1 MPLEPMTEDEMYAV
15 EFHPCEL
22 HEELPD
28 IDDTDTDPSCPTC
41 DSADIAYAMRY
52 SDGPGDED
60 CEWAQC
66 RHCGWDGPAEDIL
79 RQPAIRVMEPSIPAP
94 HRIEAQVA
102 RLSEWWRS
110 ELAAIGVKEVA

>member
-1 MPLEPMTEDEMYAV
+1 MYAI
-15 EFHPCEL
+15 EFSA
-22 HEELPD
+22 EELMPD
-28 IDDTDTDPSCPTC
+28 MDDTDTDPSCPTC

-52 SDGPGDED
+52 ADGPGDED

-79 RQPAIRVMEPSIPAP
+79 RQPAIRTIEPPMPVLPIAVK
-94 HRIEAQVA
+94 VA
-102 RLSEWWRS
+102 RLSDWWRS